1 MDGVL
6 SYFTMGR
13 LTENKL
19 TDLKS
24 PHKPIK
30 FDNSSMENELGMF
43 GRALCTNEG
52 KSHVLLDNTKICSSS
67 GESCFFS
74 LWLKHQCAEKL
85 EHDVFIV
92 RINSVTL
99 ACTPPPTTVTPPN
112 EAQQQNNT
120 NTAMVSLFHG
130 NCEYK
135 IVVKFGL
142 WYHLAVSVSVGGQVA
157 LFVGGVKQT
166 LPPCRQ
172 NNPPGGDSA
181 GNAVVSGGEVCMDEL
196 MLSDK
201 YLDGDKVHEKYLIKS
216 GKYCHYVV

>member
-6 SYFTMGR
+6 SYFNMDR

-24 PHKPIK
+24 PSKSIK

-43 GRALCTNEG
+43 GRALCTSKG
-52 KSHVLLDNTKICSSS
+52 KSHVLLDDTKICSSS
-67 GESCFFS
+67 GEPCFFS

-85 EHDVFIV
+85 EHNDFIV

-99 ACTPPPTTVTPPN
+99 ACTSPPTTTATN
-112 EAQQQNNT
+112 EALQQNNN

-142 WYHLAVSVSVGGQVA
+142 WYHLGVGVSVGGQVA
-157 LFVGGVKQT
+157 VFVGGVKQA
-166 LPPCRQ
+166 LPLCRQ
-172 NNPPGGDSA
+172 NNPPGGGSA
-181 GNAVVSGGEVCMDEL
+181 GNAAVSGGEVCMDEL

-201 YLDGDKVHEKYLIKS
+201 YLDGEKVHEKYLIKS
-216 GKYCHYVV
+216 GIYCHYVV